1 VALARD
7 RFDGPSRTCPVRNQP
22 SDGVFFGPTRARPS
36 YERGRQLRRPYQHH
50 HVTVF
55 GKDFRVCAF
64 WSCASRPGTP
74 KTVSAS
80 PLRRGRFLS
89 PPSHDD
95 ACTKKP
101 RTMPGLQRCWREDQ
115 YLAATG
121 APNGLNFTDTLARM
135 RSSSPPML
143 RPLIPSRAKASAED
157 AWYMLVLR
165 RRSRQRSHPSRR
177 RSQNQRLHK
186 RRHASDGSRSQTAH
200 RWWW

>member
-1 VALARD
+1 L
-7 RFDGPSRTCPVRNQP
+7 CILELCQP
-22 SDGVFFGPTRARPS
+22 PWHTR
-36 YERGRQLRRPYQHH
+36 E
-50 HVTVF
+50 T
-55 GKDFRVCAF
+55 
-64 WSCASRPGTP
+64 

-157 AWYMLVLR
+157 AWKAVSIHICWYCADDHVSEATLPGDVVKTNACISAVMRPTVR
-165 RRSRQRSHPSRR
+165 EVK
-177 RSQNQRLHK
+177 LHT
-186 RRHASDGSRSQTAH
+186 GGGGENVG
-200 RWWW
+200 